1 MVKLGI
7 LLFLSF
13 TAVSTALGIMGG
25 GTCSFDGSAGGRIV
39 QIQQY
44 SDNTGAIGCTSA
56 GILIIIGVIAVWIYS
71 FRST

>member
-1 MVKLGI
+1 
-7 LLFLSF
+7 
-13 TAVSTALGIMGG
+13 MGG